1 MINFTYS
8 IPTEIW
14 FGKGQIKNIGSIAK
28 KYGKKALIVYGGG
41 SVKRNGIL
49 DDAKKY
55 LAEAGVDCLEL
66 SGVEPNPRVTT
77 VKKGADICKQENI
90 DVVIPIGGGSTIDC
104 AKVIAASAH
113 YDGDPW
119 DIVVDPSKI
128 TDVTPVISV
137 LTLSATGSEM
147 DTFAVISNIETNDKI
162 GLGHPK
168 MRPVASILDPTYT
181 FTVNKFQTGAGTSD
195 IISHILEIYFSN
207 GEGYMQD
214 RMAEALLKTV
224 IHFGVIAIDEP
235 DNYEARANL
244 MWSSS
249 WAINDTL
256 TWGKPVAWTIHPMEH
271 ELSAYYDITHGAGLA
286 ILTPYWMEYV
296 LSDKTVDKFA
306 QYGVNVWDIDKNMD
320 KYDIAKEA
328 IKKTREYF
336 NALGMPSTLHEVG
349 IDDKLLD
356 VMAKKASVGLEDAFV
371 ALTAEDVKKI
381 YEMAL

>member
-1 MINFTYS
+1 
-8 IPTEIW
+8 
-14 FGKGQIKNIGSIAK
+14 
-28 KYGKKALIVYGGG
+28 
-41 SVKRNGIL
+41 
-49 DDAKKY
+49 
-55 LAEAGVDCLEL
+55 
-66 SGVEPNPRVTT
+66 
-77 VKKGADICKQENI
+77 
-90 DVVIPIGGGSTIDC
+90 
-104 AKVIAASAH
+104 
-113 YDGDPW
+113 
-119 DIVVDPSKI
+119 
-128 TDVTPVISV
+128 
-137 LTLSATGSEM
+137 
-147 DTFAVISNIETNDKI
+147 
-162 GLGHPK
+162 
-168 MRPVASILDPTYT
+168 
-181 FTVNKFQTGAGTSD
+181 
-195 IISHILEIYFSN
+195 
-207 GEGYMQD
+207 MQD
-214 RMAEALLKTV
+214 RMSEALLKTV